1 MVAHTASTKSI
12 LKDLFSIRDDAE
24 NRLGDVGI
32 GCTITNVMEDYVR
45 THHPQSYSRN
55 SNNSSIHA
63 NRVRK
68 IVMVRNED
76 GDPIFV
82 ENREIDSV

>member
-1 MVAHTASTKSI
+1 MVVHTASTKSI

-32 GCTITNVMEDYVR
+32 GCTITNVVEDYGEDNTTLRVIQG
-45 THHPQSYSRN
+45 TVTTPQYMQ
-55 SNNSSIHA
+55 

-68 IVMVRNED
+68 IANGE
-76 GDPIFV
+76 
-82 ENREIDSV
+82 E